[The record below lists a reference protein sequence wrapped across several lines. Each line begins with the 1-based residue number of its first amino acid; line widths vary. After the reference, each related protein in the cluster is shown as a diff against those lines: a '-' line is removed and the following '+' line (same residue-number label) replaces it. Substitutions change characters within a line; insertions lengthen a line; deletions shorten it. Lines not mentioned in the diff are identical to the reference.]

1 MSLVKWD
8 PSFSVKI
15 TVCDDHHKKLFAI
28 INTLH
33 DAMLAGQGATMLD
46 PIVKELLDY
55 TRFHFSAEA
64 ALLEKA
70 AYPSLAAHRI
80 EHQRFINKVDEFRQ
94 DITNRKGSSVPVLA
108 FLKDWLSSHIKKTDQ
123 RYSDHMNSHGIS

>member
-1 MSLVKWD
+1 MPLVNWD
-8 PSFSVKI
+8 PSFSVKV

-55 TRFHFSAEA
+55 TKFHFSAEE

-70 AYPSLAAHRI
+70 AYPALAAHRI
-80 EHQRFINKVDEFRQ
+80 EHQRFINKVDQFRQ
-94 DITNRKGSSVPVLA
+94 DIASRKGSSVPVLT

-123 RYSDHMNSHGIS
+123 RYSGFMNSHGIS